1 MQLRNGLKEGKFI
14 RGAVFLAVDNMS
26 DADPS
31 VVEAKRYVSAR
42 LPPGSI
48 VIVTT
53 RSRDS
58 LARVGLDV
66 DGDECMEMPELESK
80 EARCLFL
87 ASCGGRNGD
96 DEQLVERCI
105 KRCHICKGD
114 RELRSYHYIPLAL
127 DVLGRELAELED
139 PKEWE
144 AQLHLIDKDKSFNQ
158 SHESEHHPI
167 FSVLRR
173 SFDALPERDKLLFMD
188 VALFVPQHNS
198 SAEVNVLEWLGVV
211 LGIRR
216 MEDVRNG
223 VSALQLIA

>member
-31 VVEAKRYVSAR
+31 VVEVKRYVSAR

-53 RSRDS
+53 RYRDS

-87 ASCGGRNGD
+87 TSCGGRNGD
-96 DEQLVERCI
+96 DEQLIERCI
-105 KRCHICKGD
+105 KRCRFWKGD
-114 RELRSYHYIPLAL
+114 SARSYHYIPLAL
-127 DVLGRELAELED
+127 DVLGRELAQLED
-139 PKEWE
+139 PKGWE
-144 AQLHLIDKDKSFNQ
+144 AQLDKIDKDPSID
-158 SHESEHHPI
+158 SEKHRI
-167 FSVLRR
+167 FSVKRW
-173 SFDALPERDKLLFMD
+173 SFDALPEPDKMLFMD
-188 VALFVPQHNS
+188 VALFLPGHNS

-211 LGIRR
+211 LGIKR